1 MFMSICKILY
11 KEIDWINQDQFVL
24 TLYRTRTNESLIYR
38 MTPTPTPDCESRD
51 LPGPLIDIIPIAG
64 PGTRGLRRNSISLPA
79 GLDTMDLAA
88 LRAAHR
94 AEDEANDKV
103 SLYIWNEWLSIHF

>member
-1 MFMSICKILY
+1 MWKCKLLLLKFKKNIWIL
-11 KEIDWINQDQFVL
+11 IIFRNP
-24 TLYRTRTNESLIYR
+24 
-38 MTPTPTPDCESRD
+38 TPTPTPDCESREH
-51 LPGPLIDIIPIAG
+51 PGPLIEIIPIAG

-88 LRAAHR
+88 LRAAHK

-103 SLYIWNEWLSIHF
+103 W